1 MDHESVPRARTSLLQ
16 TLPSASLRKI
26 AEVVEVKRY
35 DPGEYVIQEGVIGGD
50 VYFIYEGLVELSG
63 SSDVD
68 EGSQIGLQLKRYDY
82 FGSGKADLAREVK
95 IIALSKLTCLVL
107 HNGKDHLLQPKSI
120 WNAGEINNNFA
131 LVEHILHLES
141 IEVDI
146 FRGVTIPGS
155 LGFRNVFGGQ
165 LIGQALAAASKTV
178 DCLKLVHSLHAYFRV
193 TGDIDSPIIYQI
205 GRLRDGNNF
214 ATRQVDAIQ
223 KGVVIFTLIASFQK
237 ELVGFS
243 HQEAS
248 MPQVP
253 APELLPSMEELQNR
267 HPNAPPSVLKSGNR
281 SSESKSDLWPIDIRF
296 CESNIFRTTEPRLK
310 YWFKARGVLSD
321 DPALHRCVVAYA
333 SDLIMLNVSLNPHR
347 DIRSNIRS
355 LSLDHSIWFHR
366 EVKADDWLLYSIES
380 PSASNGRGFVFGQMF
395 NKKGELIASLAQ
407 EGAVRMM
414 LKSPNKPIQSKI

>member
-1 MDHESVPRARTSLLQ
+1 MLEFLGQVPLLQ

-26 AEVVEVKRY
+26 AEVVEVKHY
-35 DPGEYVIQEGVIGGD
+35 DAGEYVIHEGDIGCD
-50 VYFIYEGLVELSG
+50 VYFIYDGLVEVSG

-68 EGSQIGLQLKRYDY
+68 EGSQIGFQLKRYDY
-82 FGSGKADLAREVK
+82 FGSGNADLARE
-95 IIALSKLTCLVL
+95 INIMALSKLTCLVL

-120 WNAGEINNNFA
+120 WNAGEINNDFA

-146 FRGVTIPGS
+146 FRGITIPGS

-193 TGDIDSPIIYQI
+193 TGDIDLPIIYQI
-205 GRLRDGNNF
+205 SRSRDGNNF

-237 ELVGFS
+237 EQVGVV

-253 APELLPSMEELQNR
+253 APELLPSMEELQTR
-267 HPNAPPSVLKSGNR
+267 HVNAPRSGIKPG
-281 SSESKSDLWPIDIRF
+281 SSLAESKFVLWPIEIRF
-296 CESNIFRTTEPRLK
+296 CDSSKCKSTEPRLK

-321 DPALHRCVVAYA
+321 DQALHRCVVAYA
-333 SDLIMLNVSLNPHR
+333 SDLIMLNVCLNPHR
-347 DIRSNIRS
+347 NKGSNIRL

-380 PSASNGRGFVFGQMF
+380 PSASSGRGFVSGQMF

-407 EGAVRMM
+407 EGAVRIII
-414 LKSPNKPIQSKI
+414 SPNQPIQSKI